1 MRNAR
6 GASLDE
12 TPPALAEPAAA
23 EARRFFRPAGR
34 RGAGSGWRVVGG
46 GWESQAAGSYAQ
58 RRDFPYWE
66 IEYIL
71 GGRGLAE
78 LAGRREALGAGAVYA
93 VGPEMRR
100 GRRSDVRRPLRRH
113 YLWLDGAGAEAAL
126 RAAGLVEGKVR
137 LVDAPGEAREVF
149 EWILREGARRGPAAE
164 ATVSHLAKV
173 LLLKL
178 AAAREA
184 GAAALAAG
192 PGGEEAADASARA
205 SFERCRELVDAE
217 AARLKST
224 AEIAA
229 AAGLRS
235 ETVCRLFKRFLDTT
249 PGDYLRGRRVRLA
262 AERLR
267 EPGARVKEV
276 AAALGFADAFHFSRV
291 FRAETGQSPRAWRA
305 GGGGERGGVAA
316 GAAGA
321 AQATGAARAGSSE
334 R

>member
-1 MRNAR
+1 MRNAC
-6 GASLDE
+6 GASRDE
-12 TPPALAEPAAA
+12 TPPALAEPAAV
-23 EARRFFRPAGR
+23 ESRRFFRAGGR
-34 RGAGSGWRVVGG
+34 RGAGGGWRVVGG
-46 GWESQAAGSYAQ
+46 GWEMLAAGSYAQ

-66 IEYIL
+66 IEYIA
-71 GGRGLAE
+71 GGRGVAE

-113 YLWLDGAGAEAAL
+113 YLWIDGAGAEAAL
-126 RAAGLVEGKVR
+126 RAAGLGIGRVR
-137 LVDAPGEAREVF
+137 LVDVPGEAREVF
-149 EWILREGARRGPAAE
+149 EWILREGARRGAGAE
-164 ATVSHLAKV
+164 AVVSHLAKV

-178 AAAREA
+178 AASREP
-184 GAAALAAG
+184 GAAAAG
-192 PGGEEAADASARA
+192 PGGEETGDASART
-205 SFERCRELVDAE
+205 SFERCRELIDAE

-291 FRAETGQSPRAWRA
+291 FRSETGLSPRAWRA
-305 GGGGERGGVAA
+305 QGERRRLETEE
-316 GAAGA
+316 GA
-321 AQATGAARAGSSE
+321 SSE
-334 R
+334 P

>member
-1 MRNAR
+1 MRNGR
-6 GASLDE
+6 GEAQDA
-12 TPPALAEPAAA
+12 TPPGLAEPAAA
-23 EARRFFRPAGR
+23 EARRFFRASAR

-46 GWESQAAGSYAQ
+46 GWEALAAGSYAQ

-66 IEYIL
+66 IEYIV
-71 GGRGLAE
+71 GGRGQAE
-78 LAGRREALGAGAVYA
+78 VSGRREALASGSVYV
-93 VGPEMRR
+93 VGPETRR

-126 RAAGLVEGKVR
+126 RAAGLADGRVRRVE
-137 LVDAPGEAREVF
+137 APGEAREVF
-149 EWILREGARRGPAAE
+149 EWILREGAGRGAGAE
-164 ATVSHLAKV
+164 EIVAHLARV

-178 AAAREA
+178 SAAREA
-184 GAAALAAG
+184 GAAPAAG
-192 PGGEEAADASARA
+192 PGGAETGDASART
-205 SFERCRELVDAE
+205 SFERCRELIDAE

-262 AERLR
+262 AVRLR

-291 FRAETGQSPRAWRA
+291 FRAETGMSPRAWRA
-305 GGGGERGGVAA
+305 GKGEE
-316 GAAGA
+316 
-321 AQATGAARAGSSE
+321 RA
-334 R
+334 